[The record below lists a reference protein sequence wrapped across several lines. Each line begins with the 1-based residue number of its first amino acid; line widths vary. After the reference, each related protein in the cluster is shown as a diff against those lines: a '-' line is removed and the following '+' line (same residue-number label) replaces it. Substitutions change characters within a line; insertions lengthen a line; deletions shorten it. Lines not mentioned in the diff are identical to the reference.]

1 MTVAK
6 ALRALALA
14 FAWVG
19 AAVALGAALMV
30 VASVALRATTSRPIQ
45 GDVELTQFA
54 IALAISMA
62 LPWCQWQRANIT
74 VDFFTQTLRP
84 RAQAA
89 LDAAGC
95 LLVAAMCALLAW
107 RTGVAAVAVQ
117 AAGESTMVLE
127 LPMWWVYAALAPG
140 LALAALIALWQAAQ
154 LARGPDQDQSSVQ
167 DRQAAA

>member
-1 MTVAK
+1 MSVL
-6 ALRALALA
+6 LRRLALA
-14 FAWVG
+14 FALAG

-30 VASVALRATTSRPIQ
+30 VASVLLRATTSRPIQ

-54 IALAISMA
+54 IAFAISLA
-62 LPWCQWQRANIT
+62 LPWCQWQRANII
-74 VDFFTQTLRP
+74 VDFFTQKVGARP
-84 RAQAA
+84 RGV

-95 LLVAAMCALLAW
+95 WLVALMCALLAW

-140 LALAALIALWQAAQ
+140 LALTALIALWQG
-154 LARGPDQDQSSVQ
+154 LGELKG
-167 DRQAAA
+167 QAA